1 MATLGGP
8 SGSSPLRSNGSH
20 DGQAGRW
27 LDWMTRGQRH
37 SKLSQAQGEL
47 PGSSPLRSDGSHGSQ
62 TRDWTD
68 CLVAKSTQMRVEND
82 SRQPGYLLKNR
93 HSESLKERL
102 NLLFLK
108 DVEEMRCCRW
118 RWRGENHN
126 SHRLVLHQARTEE
139 PYIWTQYLQSD
150 VTIKTPTIKQ

>member
-1 MATLGGP
+1 VEARGNSRGP

-20 DGQAGRW
+20 DGQAGR

-62 TRDWTD
+62 TRGWT
-68 CLVAKSTQMRVEND
+68 CCPVAKSIQMRVEND
-82 SRQPGYLLKNR
+82 SRQPGDLLKNK
-93 HSESLKERL
+93 HSESLKVRL

-108 DVEEMRCCRW
+108 GC
-118 RWRGENHN
+118 
-126 SHRLVLHQARTEE
+126 
-139 PYIWTQYLQSD
+139 
-150 VTIKTPTIKQ
+150 